1 MMVTQVQTSKAMKL
15 SPEIVSEIFNNFST
29 TMTIHNPHLYPW
41 FLGQICAGWRNV
53 FLSPS
58 TRYIE
63 INVSK
68 FYQRSA
74 SFERV
79 LDILNFCLKC
89 SEGCPLS
96 FTFRMGTDYYA
107 GEYAYV
113 VDILNALI
121 TQSMRWVTA
130 EFFSLPI
137 IELRR
142 LHCVKGRI
150 PLLRSF
156 VLTHRTIKPPQEVI
170 SNVFEQAPT
179 LKRLL
184 LSDINVSKFH
194 WASIESFRLG
204 SLTDAASRK
213 LVAALSQATS
223 LKELEIGWE
232 DINRRS
238 INVDMEKAG
247 NVTLPSLKRL
257 VLHAHNIFEA
267 LTAPG
272 LEHLTVNFQGG
283 RNQNQIKTSISSFIH
298 RSSCPLKHLSLWY
311 ADTEVTVE
319 VLSGTPG
326 LSSLLLHDNCDGIR
340 RAIKSLNCDIPEG
353 ASLIAPRLK
362 SLEMEVPWAEPNTLS
377 MELSAMHMV
386 ASRARNPGVDGLQEL
401 SFRTDSTKPGDLI
414 ILQWQCEQ
422 HNVKLTVGEL
432 GESPFPI

>member
-1 MMVTQVQTSKAMKL
+1 MKL

-29 TMTIHNPHLYPW
+29 TMTIHNPQLYPW

-58 TRYIE
+58 IRYIE
-63 INVSK
+63 VDVHK
-68 FYQRSA
+68 TRRHSA
-74 SFERV
+74 TYFDRA
-79 LDILNFCLKC
+79 LDVLNFCLKC

-121 TQSMRWVTA
+121 TESMRWVTA
-130 EFFSLPI
+130 EFLSLPI

-142 LHCVKGRI
+142 LRCVKGRI

-156 VLTHRTIKPPQEVI
+156 ALRHRTIKPVQEVI
-170 SNVFEQAPT
+170 TNVFDQAPT

-204 SLTDAASRK
+204 SLTGAASGK

-232 DINRRS
+232 DIHYSQS
-238 INVDMEKAG
+238 INVDMEDTGK
-247 NVTLPSLKRL
+247 VTLPSLKRL
-257 VLHAHNIFEA
+257 ALHAHNIFEA
-267 LTAPG
+267 LTTPG
-272 LEHLTVNFQGG
+272 LEHLAVNFQSG
-283 RNQNQIKTSISSFIH
+283 RNLNQNKTSISSFFN
-298 RSSCPLKHLSLWY
+298 RSFCPLKHLSLRH

-319 VLSGTPG
+319 VLSRTPG
-326 LSSLLLHDNCDGIR
+326 LSSLLLHDYREDNIR
-340 RAIKSLNCDIPEG
+340 RAIKFLNCDMPEG
-353 ASLIAPRLK
+353 ASLMVPRLK
-362 SLEMEVPWAEPNTLS
+362 SLEIEIPRAELNILS
-377 MELSAMHMV
+377 TELSAMV

-401 SFRTDSTKPGDLI
+401 SLRTDSAKPSELT
-414 ILQWQCEQ
+414 ILQGQCEQ
-422 HNVKLTVGEL
+422 HNVKLTVGRL
-432 GESPFPI
+432 GRSTFPIF